1 MPTTTIAT
9 PRTVAAP
16 RPVAV
21 ARGAYLVASALL
33 VGLLLT
39 ASQVY
44 LLDLPMWV
52 YEGAALRAKV
62 LGEAAGAA
70 ALYPLKPY
78 PVPNSAS
85 QVLLALLVGPLG
97 AAGAGKA
104 VAVGVLAL
112 GLWAVYRLCVRLHG
126 PEGVFRA
133 LVLAATVVVS
143 ASYWNGYLNFQLGLA
158 VLALYGA
165 VRARDGLAARPSAP
179 VTAVFG
185 VVLFFCHSVPFLAF
199 ALGAGLEALGRRDAR
214 LVGALTPAALLS
226 VAYVVGR
233 AGGEAGV
240 TEPFPDLATAVAY
253 KGYTVLKLGPFVH
266 FLRPDGS
273 GTLDGA
279 PLAYAALA
287 GGAAL
292 FVAVLGGLLLR
303 GAWRLGADV
312 RADVRAGDAA
322 GGASEARA
330 RLAVVGLALGLAL
343 LALPIPPVWL
353 SVVNLGE
360 RLLSVALLLL
370 VAVVPMPRRALAA
383 LALAMVPFL
392 AHDAAWLASRAA
404 PAPAAVEADLARRVA
419 RGHERQADPFANQL
433 ASRADGAVRFPW
445 FVRNPFDQA
454 AYTLAVERGV
464 WALPLPSTG
473 LVAGTDP

>member
-1 MPTTTIAT
+1 MPTTTIPAT
-9 PRTVAAP
+9 PSVAAP

-21 ARGAYLVASALL
+21 ARVAYLVASALL

-85 QVLLALLVGPLG
+85 QVLLALLVGLLG
-97 AAGAGKA
+97 AVGAGKA

-112 GLWAVYRLCVRLHG
+112 GLWAVYRMCVRLHG
-126 PEGVFRA
+126 PEGVVRA
-133 LVLAATVVVS
+133 LVLAATVIVS

-179 VTAVFG
+179 VTAAFG

-214 LVGALTPAALLS
+214 LVGALMPAALLS

-266 FLRPDGS
+266 FLQPDGS

-292 FVAVLGGLLLR
+292 VVAVLGALLLR
-303 GAWRLGADV
+303 GAWRL
-312 RADVRAGDAA
+312 RAEARAGDSA
-322 GGASEARA
+322 GEASEARA

-360 RLLSVALLLL
+360 RLLAVALLLL
-370 VAVVPMPRRALAA
+370 LAVVPMPRRALAA
-383 LALAMVPFL
+383 LALATVPFL
-392 AHDAAWLASRAA
+392 AHDAAWLGSRAA

-419 RGHERQADPFANQL
+419 RGHERQPDPFAAQL
-433 ASRADGAVRFPW
+433 AREGGAVRFPW
-445 FVRNPFDQA
+445 FVRNPYDQA

-464 WALPLPSTG
+464 WDLPLPSTG
-473 LVAGTDP
+473 LIAGTDP

>member
-1 MPTTTIAT
+1 MSAT
-9 PRTVAAP
+9 ALVRPRTVAAP
-16 RPVAV
+16 RPVAAARV
-21 ARGAYLVASALL
+21 AYVALGALL

-39 ASQVY
+39 AREVY

-85 QVLLALLVGPLG
+85 QGMLALLVGPLG

-104 VAVGVLAL
+104 VAAGVLAL

-143 ASYWNGYLNFQLGLA
+143 ASFWNGYLNFQLGLA

-165 VRARDGLAARPSAP
+165 VRARHGLAARPSAP
-179 VTAVFG
+179 VTAAFG
-185 VVLFFCHSVPFLAF
+185 VALFFCHSVPFLAF

-226 VAYVVGR
+226 AAYVVGR
-233 AGGEAGV
+233 RGGEASV
-240 TEPFPDLATAVAY
+240 TEPFPDLATAVLY

-266 FLRPDGS
+266 FLRPDGR

-279 PLAYAALA
+279 PLAYAAFA
-287 GGAAL
+287 GGAVL
-292 FVAVLGGLLLR
+292 VVAVLGGLLLR
-303 GAWRLGADV
+303 GAWRL
-312 RADVRAGDAA
+312 RAGDAPE
-322 GGASEARA
+322 SRA
-330 RLAVVGLALGLAL
+330 RFAVVGLALGLAL
-343 LALPIPPVWL
+343 LALPVPPVWL

-360 RLLSVALLLL
+360 RLLAVALLLL
-370 VAVVPMPRRALAA
+370 VAVVPMPRRALAV
-383 LALAMVPFL
+383 LAMAVVPFL
-392 AHDAAWLASRAA
+392 VHDAAWLAAREA
-404 PAPAAVEADLARRVA
+404 PSDAAVEADLARRVA
-419 RGHERQADPFANQL
+419 RGHERQAAPFAAQL
-433 ASRADGAVRFPW
+433 TMHADGAARFPW
-445 FVRNPFDQA
+445 FVRNPYDQA
-454 AYTLAVERGV
+454 AYTRAVERGV

-473 LVAGTDP
+473 LIAGTDP